1 MSFQREKAFSPCR
14 MLVAADRDSKI
25 AAISSLLNVCQNRQI
40 RIIADSLETCKTLK
54 IALQGPS
61 SRPFFIDENGA
72 LPQRETN
79 VIIAP
84 RNCVAKP
91 GFALESAEILV
102 FWDASML
109 LEQGAPNLAAFV
121 DGTVYKS
128 HCANMPLRL
137 DLSLLFNPVHPTR
150 LPIASWVVG
159 FLNKGSPEKVFQ
171 RLRKFF
177 PAPPI
182 RLGQNAVIDIPQEI
196 LCLKFLQK
204 KTTNAA
210 LPGIE
215 APTFAIK
222 KDFIWSNQR
231 RNRFIAGILAVL
243 QNKTTSLISPK
254 LHKQLRKTCLKGS
267 QGLLCGVICDNNAQ
281 STNILQEYTNL
292 ISGDVSTGRNRIDF
306 HILPST
312 GVLGLQEYGII
323 IRADAGA
330 GTVPD
335 AVLAP
340 GQIIIDIAD
349 IALGAF
355 DKQFAKRM
363 GAYRRQGGRIKG
375 TRPCGKSSY
384 SIKRGR

>member
-1 MSFQREKAFSPCR
+1 MSFQREKASSPCR

-109 LEQGAPNLAAFV
+109 LEQGAPNLAAFE

-196 LCLKFLQK
+196 LCLNFLQK

-210 LPGIE
+210 LPD
-215 APTFAIK
+215 ASTYAIK
-222 KDFIWSNQR
+222 QAFIWSNQR

-349 IALGAF
+349 SGLGAF
-355 DKQFAKRM
+355 DKQFAKPK
-363 GAYRRQGGRIKG
+363 ATIQ
-375 TRPCGKSSY
+375 
-384 SIKRGR
+384 